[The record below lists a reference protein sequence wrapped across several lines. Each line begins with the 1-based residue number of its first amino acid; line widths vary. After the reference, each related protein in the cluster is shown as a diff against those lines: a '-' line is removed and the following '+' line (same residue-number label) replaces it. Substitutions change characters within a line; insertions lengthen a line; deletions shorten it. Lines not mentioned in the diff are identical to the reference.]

1 MKFEPTEPTFMTQF
15 TLNRANAKSTMEGAE
30 DAERLVARLIG
41 MLGGSLK
48 TFYVTQT
55 GAFDGVCVYTFPKNH
70 DSRTFTCLLR
80 SSAGYDRIETT
91 KLMASADAAMCAKA
105 AREVEKQLKK

>member
-1 MKFEPTEPTFMTQF
+1 
-15 TLNRANAKSTMEGAE
+15 
-30 DAERLVARLIG
+30 
-41 MLGGSLK
+41 LK